1 MGFNHKKITDQ
12 PWFHYS
18 VATCSAVVLFLVLSH
33 IGSIF
38 TSISG
43 TLKTV
48 LSPLIIG
55 VITAYLV
62 DPVVK
67 TMEKHV
73 FKKIEKKKL
82 RRNLSMVLAVVV
94 VVLVIALLMVS
105 LIPQLFTSGKMLV
118 DNMDNYI
125 ATAEAFLD
133 TISRQLEALS
143 INTSFLDNLQDKI
156 FEFVSSWLQE
166 NASKIFNTSYNIGLT
181 AMNVVIGMIL
191 ALYFLGDKDHLVS
204 GGKHFLSLIIKP
216 ARYRRILDFSRRCHA
231 ILIQYITYSLL
242 EALLV
247 GVLNAILM
255 GCFKMNYIILISVV
269 VAVTNLIP
277 TFGPIIGAVIG
288 AFILVLINPL
298 HALYFLIITFV
309 LQTIDGYVI
318 KPRLFGGSLGVSG
331 VWILLFV
338 IVGGKLFGIAGMLLA
353 IPCAAIASFIYNDW
367 KISRANL
374 ISARADKAKDE
385 DGEDD
390 ADDDDDN
397 DDDQNNDGSG
407 TPEASA
413 ETVETEPEVNGET
426 VPEVTASAELSETEK

>member
-1 MGFNHKKITDQ
+1 MKPHKKITEQ

-18 VATCSAVVLFLVLSH
+18 VATCSAVVLFLLLSNFNKLF
-33 IGSIF
+33 SSF
-38 TSISG
+38 FG
-43 TLKTV
+43 TLRTV

-55 VITAYLV
+55 LITAYLV

-67 TMEKHV
+67 SMEKHV
-73 FKKIEKKKL
+73 FRKIEKRKL
-82 RRNLSMVLAVVV
+82 RRSLSMVLAVII
-94 VVLVIALLMVS
+94 VLLVFVLLMVS
-105 LIPQLFTSGKMLV
+105 LIPQLFNSGKTLV
-118 DNMDNYI
+118 DNMDGYI
-125 ATAEAFLD
+125 KTAEAFLN
-133 TISRQLEALS
+133 TISHQLDAFS
-143 INTSFLDNLQDKI
+143 IDTSFLDNMQDRI
-156 FEFVSSWLQE
+156 FSMISTWIQD
-166 NASKIFNTSYNIGLT
+166 NASNIFNTSYNIGLT
-181 AMNVVIGMIL
+181 AMNFVIGMIL

-204 GGKHFLSLIIKP
+204 GMKHFLSLTLSP
-216 ARYRRILDFSRRCHA
+216 TRYHRLLDFSRRCHV
-231 ILIQYITYSLL
+231 ILIQYISYSLL

-255 GCFKMNYIILISVV
+255 ACFKMNYIILISVT

-277 TFGPIIGAVIG
+277 TFGPIIGGAIG

-298 HALYFLIITFV
+298 HALYFLIITVV

-385 DGEDD
+385 DSEDD
-390 ADDDDDN
+390 ADDNDDN

-407 TPEASA
+407 TPEASP

-426 VPEVTASAELSETEK
+426 FPEVTASAELSETEK

>member
-1 MGFNHKKITDQ
+1 MGFDHKEITDQ

-38 TSISG
+38 NSVFG

-62 DPVVK
+62 DPIVK

-105 LIPQLFTSGKMLV
+105 LIPQLLTSGKTLI

-125 ATAEAFLD
+125 STAEAFLD
-133 TISRQLEALS
+133 TISRQLEAYS
-143 INTSFLDNLQDKI
+143 INTSFLDNMQDRI
-156 FEFVSSWLQE
+156 FGFVSGWLQE

-216 ARYRRILDFSRRCHA
+216 ARYRRIIDFSRRCHV
-231 ILIQYITYSLL
+231 ILIQYITYSML

-338 IVGGKLFGIAGMLLA
+338 IVGGKLFGIGGMLLA

-367 KISRANL
+367 KISRAKL
-374 ISARADKAKDE
+374 ISAREEKAKGENEE

-390 ADDDDDN
+390 DAN
-397 DDDQNNDGSG
+397 DEVA
-407 TPEASA
+407 PEAPA
-413 ETVETEPEVNGET
+413 EATTEAAAEAVSS
-426 VPEVTASAELSETEK
+426 VTASADLSEKE